1 MIEFGIHVLDNHAGG
16 SAEGMPWA
24 LSHLVDGGWVEL
36 ASGMTDARGRGV
48 ELAGVD
54 LVPGRYRM
62 RYDIAAYYRAKGVD
76 GTFFPS
82 AHSEFDLRDGER
94 YHVPLLVTPFGH
106 STYRGD

>member
-1 MIEFGIHVLDNHAGG
+1 MKVFPEIDERMASWIRKQQMFFVGTA
-16 SAEGMPWA
+16 P
-24 LSHLVDGGWVEL
+24 LSGDGFVNL
-36 ASGMTDARGRGV
+36 S
-48 ELAGVD
+48 
-54 LVPGRYRM
+54 P
-62 RYDIAAYYRAKGVD
+62 KGVD